1 MVPGADDTPVPGPV
15 TMTGSVVAAALL
27 VARGLGLAALLLRR
41 AALVALAAAVV
52 VVLVARGREVVEK
65 AVAHRWFLSGEG
77 NNPSSGDEGEVT
89 MWSQLKNHL

>member
-52 VVLVARGREVVEK
+52 VVLVARGREVLEQTE
-65 AVAHRWFLSGEG
+65 AHRRFLSGEG
-77 NNPSSGDEGEVT
+77 NTLVG
-89 MWSQLKNHL
+89 